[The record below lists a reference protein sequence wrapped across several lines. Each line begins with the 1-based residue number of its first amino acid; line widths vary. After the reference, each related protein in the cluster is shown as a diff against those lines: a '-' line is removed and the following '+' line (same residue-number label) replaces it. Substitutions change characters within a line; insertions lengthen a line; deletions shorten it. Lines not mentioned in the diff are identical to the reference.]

1 MSSRNL
7 IIEPILVTLSL
18 LAVILLLHLHPVVNI
33 PGGVGH
39 SLTALIWILVP
50 WSVLTI
56 RKEPFMEFGLHTES
70 FSRSLSTG
78 LVASLLILTPY
89 FILYSI
95 LFGDVSINAADG
107 SWIMKWIKM
116 SLYQIFYIALPEEFF
131 FRGYLQTRL
140 NQLLGRPF
148 TLWGGRFGW
157 GLPVASLIFVLFHL
171 VFAINLWNL
180 GVLFPALIFGW
191 LREKTGSI
199 TASTV
204 FHALSNIAL
213 FTLQNNF

>member
-18 LAVILLLHLHPVVNI
+18 FAVILLLQLHLIANI
-33 PGGVGH
+33 TEGVGH
-39 SLTALIWILVP
+39 SLTALIWVLVP
-50 WSVLTI
+50 WSILTI
-56 RKEPFMEFGLHTES
+56 NKEPFMEFGLHTEG
-70 FSRSLSTG
+70 FSRSLGTG
-78 LVASLLILTPY
+78 LLASLLILTPY
-89 FILYSI
+89 FFLYSI
-95 LFGDVSINAADG
+95 WFGGVSTDPGNG
-107 SWIMKWIKM
+107 SQIMNWARM

-140 NQLLGRPF
+140 NQLLGRPY

-157 GLPVASLIFVLFHL
+157 GLLVTSLIFMLFHL
-171 VFAINLWNL
+171 VFAFNLWNL

-213 FTLQNNF
+213 FTLQKNF

>member
-18 LAVILLLHLHPVVNI
+18 LAVILLLHLHPIANI
-33 PGGVGH
+33 PGGIGR

-56 RKEPFMEFGLHTES
+56 RKEPFMKFGLHTEG
-70 FSRSLSTG
+70 FSRSLGTG
-78 LVASLLILTPY
+78 IIASLLILTPY
-89 FILYSI
+89 FILYAVW
-95 LFGDVSINAADG
+95 FGDVSTNPADG
-107 SWIMKWIKM
+107 AEIMRWIKM
-116 SLYQIFYIALPEEFF
+116 GLYQIFYIALPEEFF

-157 GLPVASLIFVLFHL
+157 GLPAASLIFMLFHL
-171 VFAINLWNL
+171 LSGINLWNL

-213 FTLQNNF
+213 FTLQRNF